1 MQKTTSKL
9 LRATAL
15 LSASNPDAVERCG
28 SAERFGVFVQA
39 VPLVLT
45 PLCGFVG
52 AAYAVHDILSARSQ
66 ATSLAAPLRVLLPAA
81 AGLVYAFILFA
92 IDWMMVRSLD
102 GQLTGKSKA
111 AVIAPRLLLAAF
123 SALLI
128 SVPLKAVIFEDEI
141 RKFLL
146 DEKMGKKAAATAG
159 SAEQLAATKEPLAA
173 ATANVARIS
182 ERLRGTPDAP
192 EFLEAKA
199 AIASLEPALEGVT
212 RRLLALQQSAELLER
227 QLPSLDPVSPEYAAL
242 ESRIAA
248 ARAAWNDRKAERA
261 SLASRLSAAHA
272 QARRAEQE
280 WRDGLR
286 GELGLA
292 EKERS
297 DYSRTYQDLL
307 RADQAE
313 RGRVSAELDAAY
325 GQTGFVG
332 KVVALTS
339 LASQSRPNALLMLG
353 VFSIFLLI
361 DAAPAL
367 TKILSKRHE
376 YQSALAAV
384 SLERTDYINQVSNSR
399 AALHARVVAVKTKA
413 AEQSLE
419 NLETQLDSLGS
430 ALGPMKAHEIGREA
444 RAVLEDLR

>member
-1 MQKTTSKL
+1 MKKTTSKL
-9 LRATAL
+9 LRAAAL
-15 LSASNPDAVERCG
+15 LSASNADAVERCG
-28 SAERFGVFVQA
+28 SDEKLGVFVQA
-39 VPLVLT
+39 IPLVLT

-52 AAYAVHDILSARSQ
+52 AAYAVHDILAARSQ
-66 ATSLAAPLRVLLPAA
+66 ATSLAAPLLVLLPAA
-81 AGLVYAFILFA
+81 AGIVYAFILFA

-102 GQLTGKSKA
+102 GQLTGKSKV

-146 DEKMGKKAAATAG
+146 DEKLGKKATATAG
-159 SAEQLAATKEPLAA
+159 SSEQLAATKEPLAA

-192 EFLEAKA
+192 EVLEAKA

-227 QLPSLDPVSPEYAAL
+227 QLRTIDPVAPEYAAL
-242 ESRIAA
+242 EARIAA
-248 ARAAWNDRKAERA
+248 ARAAWNDRRAERA

-286 GELGLA
+286 GELGAA

-313 RGRVSAELDAAY
+313 RGAAY

-367 TKILSKRHE
+367 TKLLSKRHE
-376 YQSALAAV
+376 YQTALAAV
-384 SLERTDYINQVSNSR
+384 SLEKTDYINRVSLSR
-399 AALHARVVAVKTKA
+399 ANLHARVVAVKTKA

-419 NLETQLDSLGS
+419 NLEAQLDNLGS
-430 ALGPMKAHEIGREA
+430 ALGPIRAHEIGREA
-444 RAVLEDLR
+444 RAVLEDLK